1 MQESDSRNHQARNH
15 QDILRQ
21 IITLAAIITA
31 FVINAISNIFPVGGE
46 SIGEISNTVFRDVL
60 IIPANYAF
68 AIWGLIYLGLF
79 GFGIYQ
85 VLPSQ
90 RQNTSFRQAGYPI
103 VVASVAQCLW
113 VYLFLLRLFIPSIL
127 AMVVIAISLIT
138 AYLRLEIA
146 ITPVSRIKKWLVH
159 LPISIYMGWISVAT
173 IVNVALALYS
183 QNWDGWGVSGEI
195 WAVIMVIIA
204 TGLGCTLA
212 FHRQDIAYPGV
223 MIWAITAIAVKHSSY
238 PILKTTAFGCATIL
252 AIAIFIQ
259 IRKYR
264 PS

>member
-1 MQESDSRNHQARNH
+1 MQESSSRNQQARNQ
-15 QDILRQ
+15 QDIFRQ

-31 FVINAISNIFPVGGE
+31 FVINAISNIFPVGGK

-90 RQNTSFRQAGYPI
+90 RQNTSFRLSGYPI
-103 VVASVAQCLW
+103 VLASVAQCVW
-113 VYLFLLRLFIPSIL
+113 VYLFLLRLFVPSIL
-127 AMVVIAISLIT
+127 AMAVIAISLIT

-146 ITPVSRIKKWLVH
+146 ITPVSRIRKWLVH
-159 LPISIYMGWISVAT
+159 IPISIYIGWISVAS
-173 IVNVALALYS
+173 IVNVAFALYS
-183 QNWDGWGVSGEI
+183 QNWDGWGISGEL

-212 FHRQDIAYPGV
+212 FLRQDIAYPGV
-223 MIWAITAIAVKHSSY
+223 IIWAITAIAVKHSTYST
-238 PILKTTAFGCATIL
+238 LKITALSCAIVL
-252 AIAIFIQ
+252 AIAIFMQ
-259 IRKYR
+259 IRKPR
-264 PS
+264 TT